1 MDESK
6 ILHLLGRVTNESGE
20 TVKDI
25 RLSAKFYDS
34 AGNELGEFTRDA
46 EARTLPPGASSPF
59 EILFLDQETSELVSD
74 YTLSATANATSELK
88 EEKFTIKSSN
98 SRQDLLGTFYL
109 NAVATNA
116 GEQTATNTIMIATLY
131 DRDGKVVGDFRQQ
144 AVQTFENIKAA
155 LAAVGAEFRHVVKL
169 NSYLVGVEHLPAFRE
184 VRDSYLARANR
195 PASTTI
201 GIAALARAGA
211 LLEIEAVAV
220 LPAAARSKSAR
231 GSSAKR
237 AGAARK
243 RRTATKASRSRRK

>member
-1 MDESK
+1 MIDAQADREESAVSQTRF
-6 ILHLLGRVTNESGE
+6 INP
-20 TVKDI
+20 DA
-25 RLSAKFYDS
+25 LSK
-34 AGNELGEFTRDA
+34 
-46 EARTLPPGASSPF
+46 PPG
-59 EILFLDQETSELVSD
+59 
-74 YTLSATANATSELK
+74 YTHVVEANMPGRIIYIAG
-88 EEKFTIKSSN
+88 
-98 SRQDLLGTFYL
+98 QLGL
-109 NAVATNA
+109 
-116 GEQTATNTIMIATLY
+116 

-211 LLEIEAVAV
+211 LLEIEAIAV

-243 RRTATKASRSRRK
+243 RRTATKASRSKRK